1 MGYPLSF
8 RSGQQGQGSRKTGAV
23 TQLVLVRHAEPL
35 MVGEPPGAEWPL
47 TEKGRSDAT
56 VLGTRLAG
64 RSANTAVWTSPERR
78 ARETAALAFPLA
90 ASRVRD
96 QLSEVKKPWY
106 ASADEH
112 ANAVA
117 KYFRGEMVKGWEH
130 REAVNTRI
138 VQLKLGFGT
147 SESIVLVSHGLFLTT
162 WLDHEIGLDD
172 PFSFWSNL
180 RMPDVWNLDLE
191 EKSFERFV

>member
-1 MGYPLSF
+1 
-8 RSGQQGQGSRKTGAV
+8 V

-35 MVGEPPGAEWPL
+35 MAGETPGAEWPL
-47 TEKGRSDAT
+47 TEKGRNDAG

-64 RSANTAVWTSPERR
+64 RSASTVVWTSPERR
-78 ARETAALAFPLA
+78 ARETAALAFPLVA
-90 ASRVRD
+90 TRVRD
-96 QLSEVKKPWY
+96 QLREVKKPWY

-117 KYFRGEMVKGWEH
+117 KYFRGEMVEGWEH

-147 SESIVLVSHGLFLTT
+147 SESIVLVSHGLFLTM

-180 RMPDVWNLDLE
+180 RTPDVWNLDLE
-191 EKSFERFV
+191 EKSFERIA

>member
-1 MGYPLSF
+1 
-8 RSGQQGQGSRKTGAV
+8 
-23 TQLVLVRHAEPL
+23 
-35 MVGEPPGAEWPL
+35 MVMETPGAEWPL
-47 TEKGRSDAT
+47 TEKGRSDAC

-64 RSANTAVWTSPERR
+64 RSANTVVWTSPERR
-78 ARETAALAFPLA
+78 ARETAALAFPLV

-112 ANAVA
+112 ANAVDR
-117 KYFRGEMVKGWEH
+117 YLRGEMVEGWER

-162 WLDHEIGLDD
+162 WIDHEIGLND

-191 EKSFERFV
+191 ERSLERFV